1 MVFWVTP
8 AKATAANQAYNGEH
22 YKMCLL
28 RYGLLD
34 RTNPHQHC
42 HGSSRYIMRMTG
54 AGVSSL
60 AI

>member
-22 YKMCLL
+22 YKMCSL

-34 RTNPHQHC
+34 RINPQQDC
-42 HGSSRYIMRMTG
+42 HGSSMYIMGMTR
-54 AGVSSL
+54 AGV
-60 AI
+60 